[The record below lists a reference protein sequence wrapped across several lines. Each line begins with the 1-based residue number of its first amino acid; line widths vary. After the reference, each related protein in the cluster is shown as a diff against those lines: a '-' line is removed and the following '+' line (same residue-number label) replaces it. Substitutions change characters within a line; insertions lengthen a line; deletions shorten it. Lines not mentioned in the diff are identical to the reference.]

1 MIRQRAAPL
10 LERDPVDGAGVYCF
24 FPFDQLDKKGFGV
37 FKIGMTTSFDN
48 RIRNYHTYLP
58 KGMFFKCFLNNPTKK
73 KSGMELAAYYKLI
86 EKEIFEHV
94 KALGG
99 QVITMDIRKHN
110 YGETEWIY
118 ANEKMI
124 EKAFDDAFDK
134 YGGVKS
140 DLEIGDLSHLAAE
153 RSRFERNKIFRGE
166 TYF

>member
-1 MIRQRAAPL
+1 
-10 LERDPVDGAGVYCF
+10 
-24 FPFDQLDKKGFGV
+24 
-37 FKIGMTTSFDN
+37 
-48 RIRNYHTYLP
+48 
-58 KGMFFKCFLNNPTKK
+58 
-73 KSGMELAAYYKLI
+73 
-86 EKEIFEHV
+86 
-94 KALGG
+94 
-99 QVITMDIRKHN
+99 MDIRKHN

-153 RSRFERNKIFRGE
+153 RIRFERNKIFRGE